1 MKQAHCINK
10 VEENSIAE
18 EMGIEPGDFLLE
30 INGNPIEDVFD
41 YHYLLNDTYVEVL
54 IRKQDGEEWLLEID
68 KDYEEDLGI
77 GFENGLMDQYR
88 SCTNHCIF
96 CFIDQMPPGMRD
108 TLYFKDDDSRL
119 SFLQGNYVTLT
130 NMKKEDLDRVI
141 HYHLSPINV
150 SVHTTNPKLRCTM
163 LHNRFAGD
171 ILEKMQRLYD
181 AGIEMNGQIVL
192 CKGINDGEELE
203 RTIRDLS
210 AFLPYLVSLSVVPV
224 GLSKYRE
231 GLYPLELF
239 GREDAVEVLDRIE
252 RWQDR
257 LYRERGTHFVHASDE
272 WYLLAQRPIPQEDT
286 YDGYPQLENG
296 VGMLRLL
303 DTEVRECL
311 DDLEADDRR
320 IRCTAATGMLAADT
334 IRACCD
340 AVREKYP
347 NVEVQV
353 KSIRND
359 FFGNQITVAGLVTG
373 TDLLAQLQGQDLGEK
388 LLIPCHMLRSG
399 ENVFLDDVTVEEI
412 EKQLNIPVVVVD
424 EKGEDFVHAILN
436 PPSAGKHRR
445 RQIYEQTDCSNC
457 GPA

>member
-10 VEENSIAE
+10 VEQNSIAE
-18 EMGIEPGDFLLE
+18 EMGIEAGDVLLE

-96 CFIDQMPPGMRD
+96 CFIDQMPPGMRE

-130 NMKKEDLDRVI
+130 NMKDADLDRVI

-150 SVHTTNPKLRCTM
+150 SVHTTNPELRCSM

-171 ILEKMQRLYD
+171 ILEKIKRLYD

-210 AFLPYLVSLSVVPV
+210 GFLPYLRSLSVVPV
-224 GLSKYRE
+224 GLS
-231 GLYPLELF
+231 
-239 GREDAVEVLDRIE
+239 
-252 RWQDR
+252 
-257 LYRERGTHFVHASDE
+257 
-272 WYLLAQRPIPQEDT
+272 
-286 YDGYPQLENG
+286 
-296 VGMLRLL
+296 
-303 DTEVRECL
+303 
-311 DDLEADDRR
+311 
-320 IRCTAATGMLAADT
+320 
-334 IRACCD
+334 
-340 AVREKYP
+340 
-347 NVEVQV
+347 
-353 KSIRND
+353 
-359 FFGNQITVAGLVTG
+359 
-373 TDLLAQLQGQDLGEK
+373 
-388 LLIPCHMLRSG
+388 
-399 ENVFLDDVTVEEI
+399 
-412 EKQLNIPVVVVD
+412 
-424 EKGEDFVHAILN
+424 
-436 PPSAGKHRR
+436 
-445 RQIYEQTDCSNC
+445 
-457 GPA
+457 